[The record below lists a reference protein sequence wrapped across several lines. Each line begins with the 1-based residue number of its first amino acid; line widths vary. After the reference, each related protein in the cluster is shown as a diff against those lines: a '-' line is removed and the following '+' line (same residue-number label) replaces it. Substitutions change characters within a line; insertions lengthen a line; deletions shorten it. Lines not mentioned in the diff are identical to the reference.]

1 MSWQIDLDF
10 PGANGCGAAVAA
22 APDGAAA
29 VSLTPDPREAPEALW
44 FRFRLWRL
52 DAEAPPPA
60 LLLRNVDTLLGG
72 GDGSA
77 LQPVIRRDGG
87 PWERLPRGEPAAHAD
102 GRRDARWG
110 LPDAAAL
117 IEVAFCYPYGPE
129 ELAALLG
136 RARGLRLQTI
146 GASERGR
153 PLWRVDNGPGAVG
166 SARPGLFVV
175 ARQHSGETPGSWVL
189 DGLLE
194 RIAELGEAAPL
205 TWAIPFADHD
215 GVVEGRYGK
224 DRHPVDFNRAWSANG
239 RMAYRHETHCLLREF
254 ERWRER
260 CAPRLALDLHAPGA
274 QERHGC
280 FFFLPRLQE
289 EDGAPLPETT
299 AWAERLRAAFGEY
312 AAAERERFFRFADYP
327 SRWPRATH
335 LTFTRWA
342 TRARNLPALSMET
355 SYQGN
360 ADRAFRIEDYRAI
373 GRAIADAAAA
383 GLPSGAAPAESEGKS

>member
-22 APDGAAA
+22 MPDGGAA
-29 VSLTPDPREAPEALW
+29 VSLTPDPREGNEALW

-60 LLLRNVDTLLGG
+60 LRLRNMDTLLGA

-77 LQPVIRRDGG
+77 LQPVVRCDGG
-87 PWERLPRGEPAAHAD
+87 PWERLPRGEPEAHAD
-102 GRRDARWG
+102 GRCDARWR
-110 LPDAAAL
+110 LPAAGAL

-129 ELAALLG
+129 ELAARMG

-153 PLWRVDNGPGAVG
+153 PLWRVDNGPGAIG

-194 RIAELGEAAPL
+194 RVAELGDRAPL
-205 TWAIPFADHD
+205 TWAIPFADLD

-224 DRHPVDFNRAWSANG
+224 DRHPVDFNRSWPGDA
-239 RMAYRHETHCLLREF
+239 RVAYRHETLCYLRDF
-254 ERWRER
+254 HRWRER
-260 CAPRLALDLHAPGA
+260 CAPRLVLDLHAPGGH
-274 QERHGC
+274 ERTGC
-280 FFFLPRLQE
+280 YAFLSRDAEGQTQP
-289 EDGAPLPETT
+289 DSA
-299 AWAERLRAAFGEY
+299 AWAERLRGSLGVDAAPP
-312 AAAERERFFRFADYP
+312 ERFVRFADYP
-327 SRWPRATH
+327 SRWPRQTYN
-335 LTFTRWA
+335 TFSRWA
-342 TRARNLPALSMET
+342 DLTLRLPALSLET
-355 SYQGN
+355 TYQGN
-360 ADRAFRIEDYRAI
+360 GDRTFTLEEYREI
-373 GRAIADAAAA
+373 GRRIADAVAKGLPAAA
-383 GLPSGAAPAESEGKS
+383 GAAAGEGEGAP